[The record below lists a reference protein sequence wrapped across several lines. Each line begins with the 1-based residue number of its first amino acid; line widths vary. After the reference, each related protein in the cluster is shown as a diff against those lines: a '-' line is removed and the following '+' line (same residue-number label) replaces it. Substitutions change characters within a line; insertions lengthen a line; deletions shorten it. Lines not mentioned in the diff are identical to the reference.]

1 MKKLLTDALISGTS
15 IEKGRLNI
23 FDSKFSGLFIQIFP
37 NRKVFRY
44 KTRDRQTRR
53 QVYHNLGDYPDT
65 SIDEARAKAAVL
77 TAKGREKTE
86 KTLAQAL
93 AGHLK
98 IQEAKH
104 RKPRTISDTKY
115 YVEHYCK
122 QWLDTPLKDF
132 TRKTAEEIS
141 LSITSTPG
149 QHHTTRLTT
158 RNILIRYLRGI
169 FNSAIQKDSKLVNP
183 FSKPEKLGLLTA
195 TAPRRVDSLYT
206 SLPAVISVANILL
219 IINTDFKN
227 ELQKVRDN
235 AALALFL
242 LLTGVRIGDAKQLTY
257 GDLMPSKTF
266 ILRDT
271 KNRSTYELPLP
282 ELYEDLAYW
291 MPPDKTTDADVA
303 ELRKTKIFPHHDIR
317 TVLEKVHVKILESSI
332 FKDMWASRETHRLRP
347 HDLRRLY
354 TSIATSTLLNTDII
368 DLLTCRRPG
377 SIRAKFYV
385 DGSFDI
391 EELRRAS
398 KMVTSKILDTN
409 NNFVDTIPCTIFPK
423 KVILSSTKKFKFPFE

>member
-23 FDSKFSGLFIQIFP
+23 FDSRFSGLFIQIFP
-37 NRKVFRY
+37 QRKVFRY
-44 KTRDRQTRR
+44 KTRDKQTGR

-65 SIDEARAKAAVL
+65 SIDEARAKAAML
-77 TAKGREKTE
+77 NAKGKEKNE
-86 KTLAQAL
+86 NTLRTAL
-93 AGHLK
+93 SNHLK

-122 QWLDTPLKDF
+122 QWLDTQLKDF

-158 RNILIRYLRGI
+158 RNIVVRYLRGI
-169 FNSAIQKDSKLVNP
+169 FNTSIHAGMKMENP
-183 FSKPEKLGLLTA
+183 FSSPDKHGLLTA
-195 TAPRRVDSLYT
+195 TTPRRVDSMYI

-219 IINTDFKN
+219 IINNDFKN
-227 ELQKVRDN
+227 EMRKVRDN

-242 LLTGVRIGDAKQLTY
+242 LLTGIRIGDAKKITY
-257 GDLMPSKTF
+257 GDLMPTGTF

-291 MPPDKTTDADVA
+291 MPQDKNADVA
-303 ELRKTKIFPHHDIR
+303 ELRKTKVFPHHDIR
-317 TVLEKVHVKILESSI
+317 TVLEKVHGKILESSI
-332 FKDMWASRETHRLRP
+332 FKDMWASRETNRLRP
-347 HDLRRLY
+347 HDLRKLY
-354 TSIATSTLLNTDII
+354 TSIATGTLLNTDII
-368 DLLTCRRPG
+368 DLLTCRTPA

-391 EELRRAS
+391 DELRRAS
-398 KMVTSKILDTN
+398 KMVTSKILDTEN
-409 NNFVDTIPCTIFPK
+409 RFVDVIPCTIFPK
-423 KVILSSTKKFKFPFE
+423 IVSLSSKNNFKFPFE